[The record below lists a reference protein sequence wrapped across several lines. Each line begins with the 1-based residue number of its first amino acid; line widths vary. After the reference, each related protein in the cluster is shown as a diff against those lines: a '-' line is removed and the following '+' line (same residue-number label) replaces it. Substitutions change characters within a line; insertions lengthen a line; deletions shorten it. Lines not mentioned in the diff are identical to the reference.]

1 MPSKKSAK
9 TGTPASKVA
18 AKADTEKTAVVASAS
33 ETRATRKIDKRRLK
47 DAFRLRRA
55 KVSQPRPDGIRKLP
69 AAWRLFV
76 QAIKIPAR
84 HWEIFGG
91 IVAIYAVINA
101 LLIGGLSQSSDLQT
115 LKEGFNEAFSGQFAK
130 LFTGLALFGTLVE
143 EGAGTASAGVASA
156 YQTMLL
162 VVISLAII
170 WSLRQVYAA
179 HAIRVRDA
187 FYQGMRPLVQYLA
200 VLLVVGIQC
209 LPAAAGGILFAT
221 LVGGGI
227 LQQPIEIIAMAAVL
241 LALLAVSVFMLCSS
255 LFAPY
260 IVTLPDMTPMAAL
273 RSAKDIVR
281 YRRASVLL
289 KLLFLPL
296 ALLIVAAVIM
306 VPVSLLLTPVAPVV
320 FFVLTI
326 LGLLVSHSYMYAV
339 YRELIAD

>member
-1 MPSKKSAK
+1 MPSKKTATTSKAASKSGAK
-9 TGTPASKVA
+9 TEVQSSVSSGMN
-18 AKADTEKTAVVASAS
+18 
-33 ETRATRKIDKRRLK
+33 RQRLK
-47 DAFRLRRA
+47 NAFRLRKA
-55 KVSQPRPDGIRKLP
+55 STSKPVRPANLRKLP
-69 AAWRLFV
+69 AAWRLFI
-76 QAIKIPAR
+76 QACKVPAR

-143 EGAGTASAGVASA
+143 EGAGTAATGVASA

-162 VVISLAII
+162 LIISLAVI

-179 HAIRVRDA
+179 HSIRVRDA
-187 FYQGMRPLVQYLA
+187 FYQGMRPLVQFLG
-200 VLLVVGIQC
+200 VMLVVGLQC
-209 LPAAAGGILFAT
+209 LPAVAGGILFAT

-227 LQQPIEIIAMAAVL
+227 LQQTLEITLMAVVLFLL
-241 LALLAVSVFMLCSS
+241 LAFSVYMLCSS
-255 LFAPY
+255 LFALY
-260 IVTLPDMTPMAAL
+260 IVTLPDMTPIAAL

-296 ALLIVAAVIM
+296 ALLLVAALVM
-306 VPVSLLLTPVAPVV
+306 VPVSLLLTPVAPVA
-320 FFVLTI
+320 FFILTI
-326 LGLLVSHSYMYAV
+326 LGLLVVHSYMYAV
-339 YRELIAD
+339 YRELIA